1 MRGAISDAMA
11 EIRAAGAAATP
22 LGHSGVPADIA
33 SGVVFLASDESRFIT
48 GTELVIDGGV
58 TAARSRACSERS
70 HAENRRPRC
79 PPRRH
84 RACRLPRH
92 TEERR
97 GAGDD
102 PRHRA

>member
-1 MRGAISDAMA
+1 MHPGSIETPIWLKLGNDGRLPAADARRNSDAMA

-58 TAARSRACSERS
+58 TA
-70 HAENRRPRC
+70 
-79 PPRRH
+79 
-84 RACRLPRH
+84 
-92 TEERR
+92 
-97 GAGDD
+97 G
-102 PRHRA
+102 